1 MDSILFL
8 LFLTGFTGLAGYLAF
23 VLITSQMEVMKYN
36 PPYGG
41 TYLYLRLFVNPES
54 APQKTI
60 PDTWI
65 LAFSLLN
72 RLTNSPKSIGV
83 SRLSSGK
90 PGKNILKIL

>member
-60 PDTWI
+60 PGYMDTCF
-65 LAFSLLN
+65 FSFE
-72 RLTNSPKSIGV
+72 SI
-83 SRLSSGK
+83 
-90 PGKNILKIL
+90 N